1 MTLTTKTCNKHDE
14 PLLCDLCDGEDAD
27 WVDEDH
33 VFKVCPDCD
42 AWNAGEW
49 VAIP

>member
-1 MTLTTKTCNKHDE
+1 MTLTTNTINEE
-14 PLLCDLCDGEDAD
+14 PLLCDLCDGEYAD